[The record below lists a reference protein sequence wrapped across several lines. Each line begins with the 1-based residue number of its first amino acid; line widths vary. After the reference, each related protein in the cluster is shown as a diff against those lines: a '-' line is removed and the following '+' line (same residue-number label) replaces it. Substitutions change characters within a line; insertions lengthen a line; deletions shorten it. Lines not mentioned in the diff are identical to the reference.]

1 MYVCRYAR
9 LHVRT
14 SNIRICT
21 NVCQMY
27 VCMYVSIY
35 VSMYLCIYV
44 SMYLCIYVSM
54 YLCIYVCMH
63 ACMYVWRLQPAR
75 TKNTE
80 MNGKR
85 AFRGIPMVPLATR
98 NDEKAYPSRCY
109 V

>member
-9 LHVRT
+9 LHVHT

-27 VCMYVSIY
+27 VCMYV
-35 VSMYLCIYV
+35 
-44 SMYLCIYVSM
+44 
-54 YLCIYVCMH
+54 CMFV
-63 ACMYVWRLQPAR
+63 CMYVWRLQPAR

-85 AFRGIPMVPLATR
+85 AFHGIPMVPLATR